1 MNPASCND
9 CKRDSSA
16 PSCPMRMADG
26 RNFTDYRTRCS
37 QLDQLRQQNGNVQT
51 NYDMR
56 MSMQHNAENLMLQN
70 RMASIQANDCAPCYV
85 NNGNG
90 TMLPEQSLVECDE
103 KVCRIIPNPRDV
115 EHDGLGQGRKYNASA
130 PAASMVYYP
139 IEGISK
145 GGYDKYGS
153 AM

>member
-1 MNPASCND
+1 
-9 CKRDSSA
+9 
-16 PSCPMRMADG
+16 MADG

-37 QLDQLRQQNGNVQT
+37 QLDQMNHQNGGVQS

-56 MSMQHNAENLMLQN
+56 MFMQQNADNLMLQN
-70 RMASIQANDCAPCYV
+70 RMASMQANDCAPCYN

-103 KVCRIIPNPRDV
+103 KVCRILPNPLDV
-115 EHDGLGQGRKYNASA
+115 DQNGLGQGRKYNSKT
-130 PAASMVYYP
+130 PSMVYYP

-145 GGYDKYGS
+145 GGHDKYGS